1 MDGVSSLPARM
12 AELDDLHTLRQ
23 LVAAAE
29 SDVVERKR
37 TADVATLGK
46 VVSAF
51 ANTNGGWLLLGVDD
65 DGSIV
70 GWRPKGR
77 AHPRDW
83 LRDVLDKV
91 LDPLPHFE
99 AGLFEVE
106 GKPLGVV
113 RVRARRRAGAALV
126 VEAAFIEGTG
136 EVFAR
141 RNGQT
146 RRLTGSEVRE
156 MMVRA
161 RDGIGGAAARLGDRT
176 KALDAAIAL
185 DAPRESTAMAGRALA
200 SIVRISPAEVS
211 AGYTEWV
218 YSAEALARSQSFV
231 RSAAR
236 SLNDRDWC
244 TPPEPPPVRT
254 TAGGHVAAAEWDG
267 RIVREVSVAWDRSGI
282 GGVRFAGERPD
293 DSGVF
298 YLLSHQIRD
307 RWLVM
312 ALDYVFE
319 SLGEAGAI
327 GPAALRWDLYGVR
340 GADVTTVR
348 NGNVVAAHGVIPAHY
363 NNMVAIDAEVEVGA
377 TPPHDAARILWQ
389 QLERL
394 SGAQQT

>member
-1 MDGVSSLPARM
+1 M
-12 AELDDLHTLRQ
+12 ADLDDPQTLRE

-29 SDVVERKR
+29 TDVVERKR
-37 TADVATLGK
+37 TADAATLGK

-65 DGSIV
+65 DGSLV

-83 LRDVLDKV
+83 LRDVLDNV
-91 LDPLPHFE
+91 LDPVPHFE

-106 GKPLGVV
+106 GTPLGVV
-113 RVRARRRAGAALV
+113 RVPRSSLKPH
-126 VEAAFIEGTG
+126 FIDGTG

-161 RDGIGGAAARLGDRT
+161 CGGIDGAAARFGDRT
-176 KALDAAIAL
+176 KALDVAIAL
-185 DAPRESTAMAGRALA
+185 DAPRGSTAMPGRALA
-200 SIVRISPAEVS
+200 SIIRISPAEVS
-211 AGYTEWV
+211 AGFADWV
-218 YSAEALARSQSFV
+218 YSAEAFARSHSFV

-244 TPPEPPPVRT
+244 TPPEPPPART
-254 TAGGHVAAAEWDG
+254 TAGGHVAAAEWQG
-267 RIVREVSVAWDRSGI
+267 RIVREVAAAWDRSGI

-298 YLLSHQIRD
+298 HLLSHQVRD
-307 RWLVM
+307 SWLVM
-312 ALDYVFE
+312 ALDYAFE
-319 SLGEAGAI
+319 CLGEAGAV

-348 NGNVVAAHGVIPAHY
+348 NGNVVAAQGVIPAHY
-363 NNMVAIDAEVEVGA
+363 NNMVAIDAEVDVGV
-377 TPPHDAARILWQ
+377 TPADDAAGLLWQ

-394 SGAQQT
+394 SGAQHY